1 MKKIVVYAMKGC
13 SSCMQAETLLK
24 ARGIAFEK
32 IIVDYDDDAKWDE
45 LYNMSGMKTVP
56 QIWAGNQLVGGFPD
70 LVELDQKN
78 RLASLKDE

>member
-1 MKKIVVYAMKGC
+1 
-13 SSCMQAETLLK
+13 MQAETLLK